1 MVTPFLPAVLN
12 YVLGDMII
20 EQIAEKSIAVLPFMN
35 MSDDPENEYFSDG
48 ITEEI
53 INALTKINGLKV
65 IARTSAFAFKNKHED
80 IRTIARLLGVRTVLE
95 GSVRKAADTVRITAQ
110 LIRADD
116 GTHLWSEKFDRQLA
130 DIFAVQD
137 EISLLIAD
145 QIRENYGHF
154 DIQDHLVRQSTTSV
168 TAYDLFLKGR
178 YHQLKWTPDSIR
190 AAIGF
195 YESAIAQDAR
205 FARAYYGNVQSYGLL
220 AAWGYMPAEEGF
232 AKAIDNFMI
241 AQDLD
246 SQLPEYAQSFVGK
259 SFWGDWD
266 FQLTHERTLQ
276 ALELNPHYTD
286 AIEALT
292 ELYIA
297 TGHFD
302 RAEEEIQKAL
312 SIDPFSAN
320 HQYTL
325 ANINYMQ
332 KKYAAALELLDKS
345 LSINPE
351 FHLAHALRLMCLA
364 GLGKRAEFEQAVAG
378 QEDPAVPSLLFEVLH
393 GGVKTLP
400 AETLSQWAGVA
411 EDKNQL
417 IPWELYVLA
426 NSDHRDEALQLLTQ
440 YVAQKRGQVINFRV
454 EPLLEALRE
463 MPGFDQL
470 HTSNLELATDQPA
483 EAARPVDSSENR
495 VELERQ
501 QQKLLQH
508 ISENKPYLNPQLTL
522 SGLAGEVEL
531 HANRVSLLINKMT
544 GRNFNDFINHYR
556 LEEFK
561 AKVHDVQFSHLSIL
575 GIAYESGFNSKTVF
589 NAYFKKVMGIT
600 PTEWRKT
607 VR

>member
-400 AETLSQWAGVA
+400 AEALSQWAGVA

-417 IPWELYVLA
+417 IPWELFVLA

-483 EAARPVDSSENR
+483 EAVRPVDSSENR